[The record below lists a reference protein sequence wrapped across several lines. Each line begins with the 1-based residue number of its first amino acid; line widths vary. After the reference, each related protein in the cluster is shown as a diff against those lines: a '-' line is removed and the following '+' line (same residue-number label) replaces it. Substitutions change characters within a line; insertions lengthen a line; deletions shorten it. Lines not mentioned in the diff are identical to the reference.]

1 MPFVVPPVHITG
13 MSKLQRWIDLLAALL
28 RRHQGVTL
36 EDLVQDVPA
45 YAKSGS
51 KAALRRMFERDKSEL
66 RTFGIPIATEVDGA
80 GEVTGYRL
88 PREQFYLPYL
98 SLVEANRRR
107 RPPKRGRTDAYGYR
121 SLPELAFEADELDAI
136 VAAAARM
143 QQVGDV
149 NLAELARSAT
159 RKLAHDLPIDSSRPL
174 AEPVYQVPAETG
186 AMLATLDQALAS
198 RKRTT
203 IAYHAMSHDQVS
215 TREVEPF
222 GLFFLGSSWYL
233 AARDGDRV
241 KNFRVSR
248 VQSASVNQQ
257 APGTPDYTIPSSF
270 RLEEHARS
278 RQAWELG
285 DAAAIEAVV
294 EFRGTDGAAAAAARL
309 GDAVPGSSSSRSF
322 RVRRIDAF
330 ARWLL
335 SFAGEAVP
343 LSPPEVVAAW
353 RDLGAR
359 TLTRYRS

>member
-1 MPFVVPPVHITG
+1 MHIVAPPVHITG

-28 RRHQGVTL
+28 RRHQGATL
-36 EDLVQDVPA
+36 EELVQDVPA

-66 RTFGIPIATEVDGA
+66 RTFGIPIVTEVDGA

-107 RPPKRGRTDAYGYR
+107 RPPRRGRTDAYGYR

-136 VAAAARM
+136 VAAASRM

-159 RKLAHDLPIDSSRPL
+159 RKLAHDLPVDSARAV
-174 AEPVYQVPAETG
+174 AEPVYQAPAEAG
-186 AMLATLDQALAS
+186 DVLATLDQALAG
-198 RKRTT
+198 RKRVT
-203 IAYHAMSHDQVS
+203 ISYHTISRGQSS
-215 TREVEPF
+215 TREVEPH
-222 GLFFLGSSWYL
+222 GLFFLGSAWYL

-257 APGTPDYTIPSSF
+257 APGSPDYEIPSSF

-285 DAAAIEAVV
+285 DAAAFDAVV
-294 EFRGTDGAAAAAARL
+294 EFRGGDGASAAAARL
-309 GDAVPGSSSSRSF
+309 GEAVAGSAAARTF

-335 SFAGEAVP
+335 AFAGEATPV
-343 LSPPEVVAAW
+343 SPAELVAAW
-353 RDLGAR
+353 HDLGTH
-359 TLTRYRS
+359 TLARYR